1 VSRLDAAVLF
11 HGVCKTGKMHSL
23 RQEHLASALQL
34 EKASAKANLGTSTG
48 KWTIWMNKESR
59 IEGICA
65 EADGDV
71 LPLTR
76 VKLSLPRAVPQR
88 TPRTTSQ
95 NPQERR
101 DSLP

>member
-1 VSRLDAAVLF
+1 
-11 HGVCKTGKMHSL
+11 
-23 RQEHLASALQL
+23 
-34 EKASAKANLGTSTG
+34 
-48 KWTIWMNKESR
+48 MNKESR